1 MENGNQVLN
10 FEVTP
15 GFKEKQL
22 KMALP
27 MEGLDFARDNEGQI
41 RTMTFLNTEIPIF
54 RDSIGRIWFMA
65 AQICKMLN
73 YARANNAIKDHC
85 TLQQALPN
93 RTVIDMFDI
102 AQNKQ
107 RNMKHPNG
115 VSLLDAQTM
124 SGENHG
130 MLMDNSEDDQNKQ
143 SSNSH
148 STSENY
154 LNAQSNKVLN
164 LARRSIGTT
173 VNIFIQDRDLHKLIL
188 CSSMPKA
195 AQYADFVLSEVL
207 PAITKYGFY
216 IAGQESLDTTQMEAL
231 KSEVQTLTQ
240 SMNNLQLE
248 NQNLKQRMLI
258 QEEITTQTVSKLE
271 AHESYKYLPTKLVQ
285 AKFGWLLREN
295 KGSQKSF
302 VVAEVFNY
310 LRMIGLTTAK
320 VGSAGKMLT
329 DEGRNIFKNYV
340 LEVNP
345 HILSSTLHYA
355 IEVFDI
361 VPELEDYMKKI
372 LMSDV
377 EGVIRHFNNIEKV
390 KAKYELKS
398 SQLASKK

>member
-1 MENGNQVLN
+1 
-10 FEVTP
+10 
-15 GFKEKQL
+15 
-22 KMALP
+22 
-27 MEGLDFARDNEGQI
+27 
-41 RTMTFLNTEIPIF
+41 
-54 RDSIGRIWFMA
+54 
-65 AQICKMLN
+65 
-73 YARANNAIKDHC
+73 
-85 TLQQALPN
+85 
-93 RTVIDMFDI
+93 
-102 AQNKQ
+102 
-107 RNMKHPNG
+107 
-115 VSLLDAQTM
+115 
-124 SGENHG
+124 
-130 MLMDNSEDDQNKQ
+130 
-143 SSNSH
+143 
-148 STSENY
+148 
-154 LNAQSNKVLN
+154 
-164 LARRSIGTT
+164 
-173 VNIFIQDRDLHKLIL
+173 
-188 CSSMPKA
+188 
-195 AQYADFVLSEVL
+195 
-207 PAITKYGFY
+207 
-216 IAGQESLDTTQMEAL
+216 MEAL

-240 SMNNLQLE
+240 TMNNLQLE

-258 QEEITTQTVSKLE
+258 QEEITTQTVIKLE
-271 AHESYKYLPTKLVQ
+271 AHESHKYLPTKLVQ
-285 AKFGWLLREN
+285 AKFGWLLREY

-390 KAKYELKS
+390 KAKYKLTS